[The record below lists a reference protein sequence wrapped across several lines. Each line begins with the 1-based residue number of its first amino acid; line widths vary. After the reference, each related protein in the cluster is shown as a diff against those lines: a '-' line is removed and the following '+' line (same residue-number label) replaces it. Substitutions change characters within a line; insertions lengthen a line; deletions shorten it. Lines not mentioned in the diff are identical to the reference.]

1 MDKLRVLVKKLD
13 DDVGKLPDDAVAAL
27 HGSAEL

>member
-1 MDKLRVLVKKLD
+1 MRQLPLLRLD